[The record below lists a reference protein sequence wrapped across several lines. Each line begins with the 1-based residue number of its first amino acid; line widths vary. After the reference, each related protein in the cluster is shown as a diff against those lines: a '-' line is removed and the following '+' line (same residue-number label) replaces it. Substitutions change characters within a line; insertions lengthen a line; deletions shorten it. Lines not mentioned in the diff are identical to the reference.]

1 MKKIKQLEIVR
12 LEEDDKLALTFHE
25 NTKLF
30 FVDKFKSK
38 HYPLIW
44 KKIHFKVYSRFEKV
58 NLPSNFKRKSELEKI
73 LLKRRSR
80 REFNGNAISIKKLS
94 RLLYFSCGI
103 SNKDKNWDE
112 SRRTYP
118 SAGARYPLEVYI
130 VVFNVENMKPGIYH
144 YNVKEH
150 TLELIKKGSFKRI
163 FIKITNYQ
171 NWIKNA
177 SVLILISAVFR
188 RTTIKY
194 KNRGYRYV
202 LFEAGHMAQNFYLE
216 AENLNLKC
224 CAIGG
229 FLDDEVNELLELDG
243 VNECI
248 IYILA
253 VGE

>member
-30 FVDKFKSK
+30 FVDKLKLK
-38 HYPLIW
+38 HYPSIW
-44 KKIHFKVYSRFEKV
+44 KKIHFKVYPRFEKII
-58 NLPSNFKRKSELEKI
+58 LPSNFKRKSELEKI
-73 LLKRRSR
+73 LLKRESR
-80 REFNGNAISIKKLS
+80 REFNGNAISIEKLS
-94 RLLYFSCGI
+94 RLLFFSCGI
-103 SNKDKNWDE
+103 SRKGKSWDE

-130 VVFNVENMKPGIYH
+130 AAFNVENMKPGIYH

-150 TLELIKKGSFKRI
+150 ALEILKKGYFKRS

-171 NWIKNA
+171 NWIKDA
-177 SVLILISAVFR
+177 SILILISAVFR
-188 RTTIKY
+188 RMTIKY

-202 LFEAGHMAQNFYLE
+202 LFESGHMAQNFYLE
-216 AENLNLKC
+216 SENLDLKC

-229 FLDDEVNELLELDG
+229 FLDNKVNELLDLDG
-243 VNECI
+243 VNESV

-253 VGE
+253 IGE